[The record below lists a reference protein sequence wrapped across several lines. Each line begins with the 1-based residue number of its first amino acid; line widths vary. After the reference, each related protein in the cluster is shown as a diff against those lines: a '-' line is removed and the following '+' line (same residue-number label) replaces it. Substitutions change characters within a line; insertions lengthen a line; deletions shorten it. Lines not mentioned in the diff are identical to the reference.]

1 MTARSCEWRWV
12 GDRAL
17 LREFPAADLE
27 RANEAARN
35 LYRVLLAQRCAE
47 IEDVIPAA
55 RSVLVL
61 LRCGAAATP
70 ALLSLL
76 EEGGRAAE
84 ASRSEAA
91 LHEFEVG
98 YGGEHGPDL
107 AEVARIHGIDE
118 RTVVALHSSVTYTV
132 AFLGFSPGFAYLIG
146 LPAEL
151 ATPRL
156 ATPRT
161 RVPAGS
167 VAIGGEF
174 TAVYPRATPGGWRL
188 IGHSEVSLFD
198 VAADPPA
205 RLRPGDHVR
214 FLPR

>member
-1 MTARSCEWRWV
+1 MAARAAEWRWV
-12 GDRAL
+12 GDRGL
-17 LREFPAADLE
+17 LREFPAGDLA

-35 LYRVLLAQRCAE
+35 LYRTLLAQRSPE

-55 RSVLVL
+55 RSVLVV
-61 LRCGAAATP
+61 LRSCGAPAP

-76 EEGGRAAE
+76 EESGRA
-84 ASRSEAA
+84 SEATPGEA
-91 LHEFEVG
+91 TLHELEVS
-98 YGGEHGPDL
+98 YGGEQGPDL
-107 AEVARIHGIDE
+107 VEVARAHGTDE
-118 RTVVALHSSVTYTV
+118 RTVVALHSAATYTV

-188 IGHSEVSLFD
+188 VGRSAVSLFD
-198 VAADPPA
+198 PAADPPS
-205 RLRPGDHVR
+205 RLLPGDRVR
-214 FLPR
+214 FVPR

>member
-1 MTARSCEWRWV
+1 MTAGSCEWRWV

-17 LREFPAADLE
+17 LREFSAADLAL
-27 RANEAARN
+27 ANEAARN
-35 LYRVLLAQRCAE
+35 LYQALLAQRCAE
-47 IEDVIPAA
+47 IEDVIPAV

-61 LRCGAAATP
+61 LHCGAAPTP

-76 EEGGRAAE
+76 EEGGRSGE
-84 ASRSEAA
+84 ARQNEAT

-98 YGGEHGPDL
+98 YGGEEGPDL
-107 AEVARIHGIDE
+107 AEVARAHGIDE
-118 RTVVALHSSVTYTV
+118 RAVVALHSSVTYTV

-146 LPAEL
+146 LPVML

-188 IGHSEVSLFD
+188 IGRSAVSLFD
-198 VAADPPA
+198 PAADPPA
-205 RLRPGDHVR
+205 RLRPGDRVR